1 MQAMTDSEPMPT
13 GLYLTSRVLLCTWLL
28 VAAFPLFWMAVMSM
42 RLPVDA
48 FSSNPLKVILGPQT
62 GAVSGGISVL
72 GIAIAT
78 TCICAT
84 WRALRATI
92 SARNPRQP
100 GRILQTSLKLVLGVA
115 TLLAVMIFIVPT
127 LAGII
132 EFRLATIPVIRWFT
146 TPLIGL
152 TFEHYRVV
160 WIDDA
165 FYRQFLNSMLV
176 TTGVVTIS
184 ISLGTLA
191 AYGLARSKSQLAF
204 WLLMAALIFRAMPHS
219 VLVAGYLPV
228 FANSREWL
236 QPLWDAP
243 VLGTVLGFLSTE
255 PPTLYGKPVAVI
267 SILVAI
273 NQPFTIWMLRS
284 FFMSIPSE
292 LDDAARVDGCTQ
304 FGAFWRIIL
313 PVMWPG
319 VLTTALF
326 SFLLAYNDYLV
337 GALLLDAQSQTM
349 VPTISQYINSENNL
363 TDQLRAIAA
372 AVSVTAPLFLLVM
385 VFQKRIVSGLT
396 LGAVKG

>member
-1 MQAMTDSEPMPT
+1 VEATTDSEPMPT
-13 GLYLTSRVLLCTWLL
+13 GLYLISRVMLLAWLL
-28 VAAFPLFWMAVMSM
+28 IAAFPLFWMAVMSV

-62 GAVSGGISVL
+62 GAVSGGISAL

-78 TCICAT
+78 ACIWAT
-84 WRALRATI
+84 WRALRVTI

-100 GRILQTSLKLVLGVA
+100 GRIFQTSLKLVLGVT
-115 TLLAVMIFIVPT
+115 TLLAVIIFIIPM

-132 EFRLATIPVIRWFT
+132 ELRLATIPVIRWFT

-243 VLGTVLGFLSTE
+243 VLGTVLGFLSAE

>member
-1 MQAMTDSEPMPT
+1 MEAAKAEAMPT
-13 GLYLTSRVLLCTWLL
+13 GLLVASRLLLAVWLL
-28 VAAFPLFWMAVMSM
+28 VAAFPLFWMAVMSV

-48 FSSNPLKVILGPQT
+48 FSSNPLTVILGPRT
-62 GAVSGGISVL
+62 AASAGGVSALGAASAAACLWAAWRWARHALAAGGP
-72 GIAIAT
+72 G
-78 TCICAT
+78 
-84 WRALRATI
+84 
-92 SARNPRQP
+92 QP
-100 GRILQTSLKLVLGVA
+100 GRIARIGARLSLVAAALAGMIAFILPKLLGVA
-115 TLLAVMIFIVPT
+115 EPT
-127 LAGII
+127 LASLPVVGW
-132 EFRLATIPVIRWFT
+132 LATPIV
-146 TPLIGL
+146 GL
-152 TFEHYRVV
+152 TMEHYRAV
-160 WIDDA
+160 WITDA

-228 FANSREWL
+228 FAGSRELL

-243 VLGTVLGFLSTE
+243 VLGAVLTMLSAE

-292 LDDAARVDGCTQ
+292 LDDAARVDGCSQ
-304 FGAFWRIIL
+304 FGAFCRVIL

-385 VFQKRIVSGLT
+385 VFQKRIVAGLT

>member
-1 MQAMTDSEPMPT
+1 MASAGTDPMSP
-13 GLYLTSRVLLCTWLL
+13 GWLVMSRALLALWLIL
-28 VAAFPLFWMAVMSM
+28 AAFPLFWMAVMSV

-48 FSSNPLKVILGPQT
+48 FSSNPLQVMLGPRTRDAAGGLSILQLAAVAVCIWLALRLTRPVVTANGLERSGMTIAAVILIATVVVLFAIP
-62 GAVSGGISVL
+62 AVLNITEPILTQVPILGLLAAPVL
-72 GIAIAT
+72 G
-78 TCICAT
+78 
-84 WRALRATI
+84 
-92 SARNPRQP
+92 
-100 GRILQTSLKLVLGVA
+100 
-115 TLLAVMIFIVPT
+115 
-127 LAGII
+127 
-132 EFRLATIPVIRWFT
+132 
-146 TPLIGL
+146 L
-152 TFEHYRVV
+152 TMEHYRVV

-165 FYRQFLNSMLV
+165 FYRQFANSMLV

-191 AYGLARSKSQLAF
+191 AYGLSRSKSQVAF

-228 FANSREWL
+228 FANSREML

-243 VLGTVLGFLSTE
+243 LIGPLLALLSAE
-255 PPTLYGKPVAVI
+255 PPTLYGKPFAVV

-284 FFMSIPSE
+284 FFASIPSE
-292 LDDAARVDGCTQ
+292 LDDAARVDGCSQ
-304 FGAFWRIIL
+304 FGAFWRVIL

-319 VLTTALF
+319 ILTTALF

-337 GALLLDAQSQTM
+337 AALLLDAQSQTM

-385 VFQKRIVSGLT
+385 VFQKRIVAGLT

>member
-1 MQAMTDSEPMPT
+1 VEATTDSEPMPT
-13 GLYLTSRVLLCTWLL
+13 GLYLISRVLLCTWLL
-28 VAAFPLFWMAVMSM
+28 VAAFPLFWMAVMSV

-62 GAVSGGISVL
+62 GAAAGGVSMLGLAAAAAIVWTAWRISR
-72 GIAIAT
+72 IAIIQSALGQT
-78 TCICAT
+78 NRMA
-84 WRALRATI
+84 RAAVALAL
-92 SARNPRQP
+92 AF
-100 GRILQTSLKLVLGVA
+100 GAAALVLVA
-115 TLLAVMIFIVPT
+115 ILPKLLAIVEPT
-127 LAGII
+127 LAA
-132 EFRLATIPVIRWFT
+132 LPVIGWLA

-165 FYRQFLNSMLV
+165 FYRQFLNSMFV
-176 TTGVVTIS
+176 TTGVVMVS

-243 VLGTVLGFLSTE
+243 VLGTVLGFLSAE

-292 LDDAARVDGCTQ
+292 LDDAARVDGCSQ

>member
-1 MQAMTDSEPMPT
+1 VEATTDSEPMPM
-13 GLYLTSRVLLCTWLL
+13 GLYMISRVMLLAWLL
-28 VAAFPLFWMAVMSM
+28 IAAFPLFWMAVMSV

-48 FSSNPLKVILGPQT
+48 FSSNPLKVMLGPQT
-62 GAVSGGISVL
+62 GAASGGISAL
-72 GIAIAT
+72 GIATAT
-78 TCICAT
+78 ACIWAT

-100 GRILQTSLKLVLGVA
+100 GRILQTGLKLVLGGA
-115 TLLAVMIFIVPT
+115 TLLAVMIFIVPM

-132 EFRLATIPVIRWFT
+132 ELHLPTIPVIRWFT

-243 VLGTVLGFLSTE
+243 VLGTVLGFLSAE